1 MAQAQGPSNTKRQV
15 RGDTSRHEILGAAR
29 RLIEAH
35 GYDGMTISAL
45 ASQSGLP
52 PSSIYWHFS
61 SKEGVLLEFLRST
74 ADYYTVA
81 PVSMDRDELPRERLK
96 RRMRATAEAIVAHP
110 VFLRNQLLL
119 QLQDHDLDAVAS
131 ELICSRQLGRD
142 ALAGALAQAY
152 DAQPQPVRELL
163 VARLTDLGLA
173 MCDGAFVTLQFEDGD
188 YYVGLIEQIA
198 DALSL
203 LADQI
208 IAAAK

>member
-1 MAQAQGPSNTKRQV
+1 MAHAEGPSHTKRQV
-15 RGDTSRHEILGAAR
+15 RGDTSRHEILRAAQ

-45 ASQSGLP
+45 ARESGLP

-61 SKEGVLLEFLRST
+61 SKEGVLLEFLRRS
-74 ADYYTVA
+74 ADYYTVE
-81 PVSMDRDELPRERLK
+81 PVSIDRDELPRERLK

-119 QLQDHDLDAVAS
+119 QLQDHELDAVAP
-131 ELICSRQLGRD
+131 ELIGSRQLGRD
-142 ALAGALAQAY
+142 TLAGALAEAY
-152 DAQPQPVRELL
+152 DAQPQAVRELL

-173 MCDGAFVTLQFEDGD
+173 MCDGAFVSMQFEDGD
-188 YYVGLIEQIA
+188 YYVALIEQIA

-208 IAAAK
+208 IAAAP

>member
-61 SKEGVLLEFLRST
+61 SKEGVLLAFLRST

-96 RRMRATAEAIVAHP
+96 RRMRATAETIVAHP

-119 QLQDHDLDAVAS
+119 QLQDHDLDAVAP

-173 MCDGAFVTLQFEDGD
+173 MCDGAFVTMQFTDGD
-188 YYVGLIEQIA
+188 YYIGLIEQIA